1 MSPNI
6 ALNQLYSFYIFFFM
20 LIYTLN
26 SHFSRNSSF
35 ISYLAPSSRTSR
47 TRSSR
52 ASSWGAQKTFTPSI
66 GLASPKTF
74 SQVIWTC
81 SYSLNY
87 LRTSYNQLSKFYV
100 VQAPLSGE
108 DWKSKVVMDK
118 LQLTGRNLSLV
129 FNLKSRVLIKKNCI
143 SYSRKL
149 GPHNL

>member
-20 LIYTLN
+20 LINTLN
-26 SHFSRNSSF
+26 SHFSRNNSF

-87 LRTSYNQLSKFYV
+87 LRTSYNQLLDYGALFIEQVLCS
-100 VQAPLSGE
+100 SGTTVE
-108 DWKSKVVMDK
+108 RVKSCHGQTSANRTKPEHSVHLK
-118 LQLTGRNLSLV
+118 
-129 FNLKSRVLIKKNCI
+129 KSR
-143 SYSRKL
+143 YYQEKL
-149 GPHNL
+149 HIL

>member
-6 ALNQLYSFYIFFFM
+6 ALNQLYSFHIFFFM

-35 ISYLAPSSRTSR
+35 ISNLAPSSRTSR

-87 LRTSYNQLSKFYV
+87 LRTSYNQLLDYGALFIEQVLCSSGTTVGRGLEEQSCHGQTSANRTKPEPS
-100 VQAPLSGE
+100 VQL
-108 DWKSKVVMDK
+108 K
-118 LQLTGRNLSLV
+118 
-129 FNLKSRVLIKKNCI
+129 KSR
-143 SYSRKL
+143 SYQEKL
-149 GPHNL
+149 HIL